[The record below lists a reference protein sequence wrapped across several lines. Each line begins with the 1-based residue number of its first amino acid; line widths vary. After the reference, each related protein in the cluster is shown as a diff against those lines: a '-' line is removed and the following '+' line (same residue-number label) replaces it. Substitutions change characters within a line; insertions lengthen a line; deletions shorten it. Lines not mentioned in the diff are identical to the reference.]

1 MAKQLNVNLAFNADT
16 AKAKA
21 AIEDLNSS
29 LQKIQSTPRDGGL
42 VDDVSIRRAS
52 EAARELQKH
61 LSAAVNVDTGKIDLN
76 RFSHSLK
83 SSGKDLKAYYADL
96 SKIGPAGEQAFLKL
110 SRSIATAET
119 STVRVNKKM
128 QEFATTLKNTARW
141 QISSSVLHG
150 LMGAVQSAYGYAKDL
165 DASLNDIRIVTG
177 ASADEMD
184 KFAVK
189 ANHAAKALS
198 TSTTEYAKASL
209 IYFQQ
214 GLSDSQ
220 VEERTAI
227 TIKMANAA
235 GQSAETI
242 SDQLTAVWNNF
253 YDGSQSLEHYADAM
267 VRLGADT
274 ASSSDEIAEGLE
286 KFASIGPMI
295 GLGFDEA
302 ASALATVTAQT
313 RQSADVVGTAYKTI
327 FARIQ
332 GLNLGET
339 LDDGT
344 TLNKYSEA
352 LAKVGIN
359 IKDQYGSIKD
369 MNVIIEEMGAKWQT
383 IDKDQQIALAQAVGG
398 VRQYNQIVAL
408 MDNFDIYKENLNSA
422 KNADGSLDVQ
432 AEIYA
437 ESWEAAEARVQAAA
451 EGVYDSLLNED
462 FFIGFDNGISVLLE
476 GVEGLV
482 DGLGGM
488 TGVIAT
494 IGSLMMRHFAKEV
507 PGALK
512 NLRDNIH
519 GLLGKES
526 ADSKQVQSDN
536 DEILDNMNTSNPANK
551 SQNAAIEGAKT
562 LNAMNHQLN
571 EGLKNLSQ
579 EERRAYEEKIKSVEL
594 AYEML
599 EATGK
604 ELEQEEKKTA
614 ELEKQ
619 LIKQAAQKQMLDEAR
634 KEAEDEIGP
643 KGEDESQKD
652 YDKRVKDKTE
662 ENLKKKRQ
670 KTEKTKGQGGRKES
684 RQSQAEK
691 DIAKQTKELKK
702 LITQTE
708 KYERIQ
714 RNAQKQA
721 KSWKENADAIK
732 RNVDEAKGFRESIKA
747 AVDKMGGISKESKAY
762 KDLST
767 LLENNCTDV
776 DALIEAFENLSNSS
790 QAFRPINTELKKL
803 DAQVEAVENEL
814 SSLGM
819 DGTGIDALEEEFR
832 SGAQGAY
839 DFEESL
845 QTVSDGATELPQHVT
860 QTSEALAELGS
871 GMMGLVGVASGMEGL
886 FDVFSDENASA
897 IQKVG
902 AVIGFL
908 STMITAAT
916 GVYRGLKAAEEA
928 ELLVKLKNKA
938 ATIGSA
944 IAAGVSAVA
953 QHGLAAGFKATI
965 APIIASGAALKAHP
979 IMWIVTII
987 MAVVM
992 GVAALCSALEK
1003 SKEKH
1008 AEDAKASK
1016 ENADAIYEEV
1026 QANNELVESF
1036 NQAIQKYKEGKGSK
1050 EDIAEATK
1058 ALCAVYDIENAELLL
1073 AAENYDALAESIRNA
1088 EQAKL
1093 SQAKA
1098 ETSLA
1103 VADAK
1108 QVFEDQMRDGTGHF
1122 SGGDY
1127 IAKIGGGASDG
1138 DEAEIKDAINT
1149 MVKAGDL
1156 NGDIISHDGND
1167 INLNTGQTTE
1177 DLIEAYEEMQ
1187 KLQAY
1192 LAQNVDQEV
1201 LAESENYQNLVDW
1214 LAKSQESY
1222 TDLIALQGQLEDVSV
1237 QAAKN
1242 TIVAKH
1248 GEIETMEQYKQAED
1262 ELTQSLLADKEL
1274 NLDAEE
1280 ARELAQAAL
1289 ASEEAYAQMAKD
1301 SQIIEQASE
1310 ATNGNI
1316 SSEQLLEFFNG
1327 LSEDERTLFATL
1339 NFESATS
1346 IENLEE
1352 QLGVL
1357 QARADR
1363 ASVKTNLE
1371 AVEGAQSQLKDDMS
1385 AEDYKNFETESGLNW
1400 GEDGIVEYSDFLR
1413 MTYEE
1418 QSEYLSQLND
1428 QYSSELEE
1436 STDALI
1442 AANEERIAAINEQ
1455 LPEVQAQVDE
1465 LAAGLTEGLA
1475 EDNTLLVDAQGLNES
1490 SATYQ
1495 TDLQNLANEYGVSAE
1510 DIQSYLDAYN
1520 NAVSLTNEVD
1530 ALGNEIED
1538 LNEEEEINDILDFA
1552 QTKEDLLELQKE
1564 LAGLEAGD
1572 TISADQYKLL
1582 AEQLPHL
1589 ANSFIE
1595 TADGSYQLAAGLD
1608 TMNMSW
1614 RDMAALKDEN
1624 GEAYFNPE
1632 DIANMITNIG
1642 DLNAAL
1648 AEGAIT
1654 AEQYTARFEELSQ
1667 DAAASATSLS
1677 ELDAVVD
1684 QFQLG
1689 ENDEA
1694 YTQNLIRIAEGYES
1708 CADELKDYQ
1717 AALSNFSLD
1726 ESNEEAKE
1734 ALEAAEDNLR
1744 AIMTLEEGAEKYGLE
1759 VETLTAQSKRLAKA
1773 YELNAEEAAQ
1783 LAIRDQRMN
1792 KGVSSLVDNWGDW
1805 KKQLKSSD
1813 KLTQDYADAIVDC
1826 TAAIADLV
1834 GASED
1839 LELPD
1844 EFFNDENMKLIEKA
1858 MEGDTQAINQLG
1870 AAVAETTV
1878 EALEFNSSFAD
1889 LINRLETWDGQVPD
1903 ITLNTAQFDADKAT
1917 VLAGIEDIKNGITTA
1932 GAAMDGEWVAALNR
1946 MALTTGMSVQE
1957 MNGLLGSLG
1966 VQAKVE
1972 TTYVEQPMEVP
1983 TYIEHVV
1990 PQAPVTV
1997 QQGEDADGNPNMV
2010 TYTPVQKYSVPGK
2023 PMQVTG
2029 FAAVAQIS
2037 TEDNPMTAQV
2047 TSNTVKG
2054 GSAPAASYSGNRG
2067 SVSPSATSGSGGGG
2081 GGGGGDTPEAK
2092 ENVDHDPREHKK
2104 SGEETERY
2112 REINNLLENLARK
2125 LDKVSEAKNRAFGKN
2140 KIALMKEEAK
2150 LLREQIALEQQKQQE
2165 ILANLQNDKSKIQ
2178 NNYGATFDEEG
2189 NVNNYDEMVQAQ
2201 VNKYNAAYDAY
2212 IKAQNDAVN
2221 AYNASSRDDAAEAQ
2235 YDERIE
2241 AAERAWEDA
2250 QEAYDQFTED
2260 LDQYDETYDLFEESQ
2275 ITLNDIQNQ
2284 LYDLAL
2290 EEVEYKVQLK
2300 LDIED
2305 DQMKVLDF
2313 LLGNL
2318 EDNAHDAAEAIAIL
2332 TQQTESAMNNLATYE
2347 QGINDIFANHGLG
2360 SNAVT
2365 QFLNGTLTADDLANM
2380 EFTEAEVEK
2389 LREYRDGLLDETQN
2403 LIDYE
2408 NTIREKVLTAW
2419 DDLVSKMDQGIEK
2432 LDHLTSMTESY
2443 KNIVDIVGKDMLGIS
2458 DELMKSLDQATY
2470 DTALNKLE
2478 ATSSKLDAMR
2488 ASRQDAEDALAQARL
2503 EGNEDLVQYW
2513 EDTIATMDSEI
2524 DSAEEEFMISWEE
2537 SLQAAADMFANETEA
2552 IINEFSEKMAG
2563 AFGGTLEELQNAFS
2577 KQREINDLYVD
2588 DYKKIYEL
2596 SKLSRDISKSVDET
2610 DNLAGKKA
2618 LLAIQEEINKKQAEG
2633 VEMSEYEIEN
2643 LRRKYEL
2650 ELAKMQLDEAKNTKS
2665 TVRMTR
2671 DNNGNWGYVY
2681 TADQDGVAAAEQ
2693 NYEDKLYAMQQ
2704 ANSDYI
2710 KELEANII
2718 QAEIDMTEAMRA
2730 IDATQYANA
2739 EEYYKACEDAA
2750 KPYYEMM
2757 EFYTSQMNLALGN
2770 NKQLYNGDWKE
2781 YSISTG
2787 YKISANEDFMDSFSE
2802 TLLGQ
2807 MTGYRSAEGYLQAH
2821 IEAVGSVDNP
2831 ESLLGKLGTAYSGY
2845 SAKVDAAM
2853 EAAGTSTK
2861 NFAEHLDGYVND
2873 EENGIAAN
2881 AEKASASV
2889 EQAGKDMK
2897 DAMDKVI
2904 SDVSNFSSKY
2914 GNKIQA
2920 IISKNTQL
2928 ANSLNSVIAKWSEL
2942 NGEEDGGG
2950 TTTTTTTTPTST
2962 PTTTPAATPTTPST
2976 SGNTQSK
2983 SNSGDGSL
2991 SKGDVVTYTGG
3002 KYYADS
3008 YGGGASGSR
3017 GPGKKVTVT
3026 DIRDGR
3032 PYPIHVQSSDS
3043 AYGWLKKSQLS
3054 GFDTGG
3060 YTGVWG
3066 DQMGR
3071 LALLHQKELVLN
3083 ENETKDMLQMIE
3095 MVREISSM
3103 IDLNAMS
3110 ASQGL
3115 TGYLS
3120 SGRFNDGM
3128 MTIQQEVT
3136 IHAEFP
3142 DVSDRNEI
3150 KEAFGD
3156 LINMAAQ
3163 YANRVK

>member
-1 MAKQLNVNLAFNADT
+1 MAKQLNVNLAFDADT
-16 AKAKA
+16 AKAKK

-29 LQKIQSTPRDGGL
+29 LQKIQSTPRNGGL

-83 SSGKDLKAYYADL
+83 SSGKDLKSYYADL

-128 QEFATTLKNTARW
+128 QEFATSLKNTARW

-198 TSTTEYAKASL
+198 TSTTEYTKASL

-214 GLSDSQ
+214 GLGDSE

-408 MDNFDIYKENLNSA
+408 MDNFDIYKENLDSA

-488 TGVIAT
+488 TGVVAT

-526 ADSKQVQSDN
+526 ADSKQVQADN
-536 DEILDNMNTSNPANK
+536 DDILDSMNTSDPANK
-551 SQNAAIEGAKT
+551 AQNAAIEGAKT

-684 RQSQAEK
+684 RQSQVEK

-732 RNVDEAKGFRESIKA
+732 KNTDEAKSFRESIKS

-762 KDLST
+762 KDLSA
-767 LLENNCTDV
+767 LLEGNCTDV

-790 QAFRPINTELKKL
+790 QAFGPINTELKKL

-814 SSLGM
+814 SGLGM
-819 DGTGIDALEEEFR
+819 DSTGIDALEEEFR

-845 QTVSDGATELPQHVT
+845 QTISDGATEIPPHVT
-860 QTSEALAELGS
+860 TTSEALAELGS

-916 GVYRGLKAAEEA
+916 GVYKGLKAAEEA
-928 ELLVKLKNKA
+928 ELLVKLKNKM

-944 IAAGVSAVA
+944 VAAGVNAVA

-965 APIIASGAALKAHP
+965 APIIASGTALKSHP

-987 MAVVM
+987 MAAVM
-992 GVAALCSALEK
+992 GIAALCSVLEK

-1036 NQAIQKYKEGKGSK
+1036 NQAIQKYKEGKGTK

-1093 SQAKA
+1093 RQAKT
-1098 ETSLA
+1098 ETSSA
-1103 VADAK
+1103 VADAQ
-1108 QVFEDQMRDGTGHF
+1108 QVFKDQMRDGTGHF
-1122 SGGDY
+1122 SGGNY
-1127 IAKIGGGASDG
+1127 IAKIGGGVASG
-1138 DEAEIKDAINT
+1138 DETEIKNAINT

-1167 INLNTGQTTE
+1167 INLNTGKTTE

-1192 LAQNVDQEV
+1192 LAQNVDQEI

-1222 TDLIALQGQLEDVSV
+1222 TDLIALQGQLEDISV
-1237 QAAKN
+1237 QVAKN

-1301 SQIIEQASE
+1301 SQIIEQASK

-1385 AEDYKNFETESGLNW
+1385 TEDYKNFETESGLNW

-1418 QSEYLSQLND
+1418 QSEYLSNLNE
-1428 QYSSELEE
+1428 QYTSELEE

-1442 AANEERIAAINEQ
+1442 QANQDRIDAINAE
-1455 LPEVQAQVDE
+1455 LPAIQAEVDK
-1465 LAAGLTEGLA
+1465 LAEGLMSGQA
-1475 EDNTLLVDAQGLNES
+1475 ADSKLLVDAQNLDQNS
-1490 SATYQ
+1490 STYQ
-1495 TDLQNLANEYGVSAE
+1495 TDLTNLANQYGVSPE
-1510 DIQSYLDAYN
+1510 DVQSYLDAYN
-1520 NAVSLTNEVD
+1520 NATALTSEVNT
-1530 ALGNEIED
+1530 LGNEISD
-1538 LNEEEEINDILDFA
+1538 LEEEQEINDILDFA
-1552 QTKEDLLELQKE
+1552 QTKKDLLDLKKE
-1564 LAGLEAGD
+1564 LEGLGEGD
-1572 TISADQYKLL
+1572 SIDAEQYKLL

-1589 ANSFIE
+1589 ASNFVQ
-1595 TADGSYQLAAGLD
+1595 AVDGTYQLRSGLD
-1608 TMNMSW
+1608 GLNVSW
-1614 RDMAALKDEN
+1614 RDMLALTDEN
-1624 GEAYFNPE
+1624 GEAYFSSE
-1632 DIANMITNIG
+1632 DIANMITNVG
-1642 DLNAAL
+1642 DLNVAL
-1648 AEGAIT
+1648 AEGHIT
-1654 AEQYTARFEELSQ
+1654 AEQWSTRFAALANEAMGAAQSLAEL
-1667 DAAASATSLS
+1667 DAAAQ
-1677 ELDAVVD
+1677 
-1684 QFQLG
+1684 QFG
-1689 ENDEA
+1689 VSENDEA
-1694 YTQNLIRIAEGYES
+1694 YTQNLMRIAEGYES
-1708 CADELKDYQ
+1708 CADELADYQ
-1717 AALSNFSLD
+1717 AALSAFSMDDMNGEL
-1726 ESNEEAKE
+1726 KTQ
-1734 ALEAAEDNLR
+1734 LELAEDNLR
-1744 AIMTLEEGAEKYGLE
+1744 AMIKLEEAAEEYGLE
-1759 VETLTAQSKRLAKA
+1759 AEVLTAQAKRMAKA
-1773 YELNAEEAAQ
+1773 YGLSAEEAAE
-1783 LAIRDQRMN
+1783 LAVKNQRMN
-1792 KGVSSLVDNWGDW
+1792 KGIKSLNDNFDDW
-1805 KKQLKSSD
+1805 KKTLKNAD
-1813 KLTQDYADAIVDC
+1813 KLSQDYADAVVDV
-1826 TAAIADLV
+1826 TDAIKDLV
-1834 GASED
+1834 GAAD
-1839 LELPD
+1839 NLELPD
-1844 EFFNDENMKLIEKA
+1844 EFFNDKNMALLEKA
-1858 MEGDTQAINQLG
+1858 AEGDIDAINQLG
-1870 AAVAETTV
+1870 AAVAGATV
-1878 EALEFNSSFAD
+1878 EAMEFNGALASLAQSTWVE
-1889 LINRLETWDGQVPD
+1889 NGLEVD
-1903 ITLNTAQFDADKAT
+1903 ITLDHAQFDADKAL
-1917 VLAGIEDIKNGITTA
+1917 VMQGITDIQNRTITA
-1932 GAAMDGEWVAALNR
+1932 GEAMDANWVAALNR
-1946 MALTTGMSVQE
+1946 MALTTGMSVDE

-1966 VQAKVE
+1966 VQAQVT
-1972 TTYVEQPMEVP
+1972 TTYVKQPMEVP
-1983 TYIEHVV
+1983 TYEDHYEATNYN
-1990 PQAPVTV
+1990 PPEYDDK
-1997 QQGEDADGNPNMV
+1997 GEMIRPASWSQRK
-2010 TYTPVQKYSVPGK
+2010 YTVPGK
-2023 PMQVTG
+2023 PYTVEG
-2029 FAAVAQIS
+2029 YVAVAQIS

-2067 SVSPSATSGSGGGG
+2067 PVSPSATSGSGGGS
-2081 GGGGGDTPEAK
+2081 GGGGDTPEAK

-2125 LDKVSEAKNRAFGKN
+2125 LDRVSEAKERAFGKN
-2140 KIALMKEEAK
+2140 KLALMKEEAK

-2165 ILANLQNDKSKIQ
+2165 IWANLQNDKSKIQ
-2178 NNYGATFDEEG
+2178 SNYGATFDDEG

-2201 VNKYNAAYDAY
+2201 VDKYNAAYDAY
-2212 IKAQNDAVN
+2212 VKAQNDAVN
-2221 AYNASSRDDAAEAQ
+2221 AYNASSRGDA
-2235 YDERIE
+2235 DEQAYEDRID

-2250 QEAYDQFTED
+2250 QAAYDQFTED

-2408 NTIREKVLTAW
+2408 NAIREKVLTAW

-2432 LDHLTSMTESY
+2432 LDHLTAMTESY

-2488 ASRQDAEDALAQARL
+2488 ASRQEAEDALAQARL
-2503 EGNEDLVQYW
+2503 EGNEDLIQYW

-2524 DSAEEEFMISWEE
+2524 DAAEEEFMSSWEE

-2618 LLAIQEEINKKQAEG
+2618 LLAIQEEINKAQAEG

-2643 LRRKYEL
+2643 LRRKYDL

-2681 TADQDGVAAAEQ
+2681 TADQDGVATAEQ

-2757 EFYTSQMNLALGN
+2757 EFYTNQMNLALGN

-2821 IEAVGSVDNP
+2821 IEAVGSVDDP
-2831 ESLLGKLGTAYSGY
+2831 ESMLGKLGAAYNGY

-2853 EAAGTSTK
+2853 QAAGTSTK

-2881 AEKASASV
+2881 AEKASSSV

-2904 SDVSNFSSKY
+2904 GNVTNFSSKY
-2914 GNKIQA
+2914 GSKIQA

-2950 TTTTTTTTPTST
+2950 TTITTTPTT
-2962 PTTTPAATPTTPST
+2962 PTTTSTTPTTPST
-2976 SGNTQSK
+2976 SGNTQGNSG
-2983 SNSGDGSL
+2983 SGDGSL
-2991 SKGDVVTYTGG
+2991 SVGDVVTYTGG
-3002 KYYADS
+3002 KYWETSAGTGDS
-3008 YGGGASGSR
+3008 GTR

-3026 DIRDGR
+3026 RIKSGAN
-3032 PYPIHVQSSDS
+3032 YPIHVQSSDS